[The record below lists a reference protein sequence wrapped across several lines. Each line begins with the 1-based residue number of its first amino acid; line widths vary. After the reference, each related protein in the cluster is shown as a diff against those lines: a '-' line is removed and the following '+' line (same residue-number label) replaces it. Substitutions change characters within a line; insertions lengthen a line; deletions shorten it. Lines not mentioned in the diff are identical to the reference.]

1 MPPSPGPATTAATAT
16 ATARTT
22 ATATNAATTGD
33 RDDKWDHGHHDKHH
47 GGGNDIKVDIDFY
60 SGRTYVRP
68 RYHERRVRYWV
79 EPQYKVVS
87 ERVWVEPVYRP
98 VSERV
103 WVEPVYKTVYED
115 VYTPA
120 RYEVR
125 EIVRYSHGRKII
137 TRERTLIEPACTKR
151 VPRQLCVT
159 PGHFDVVTKQVCV
172 TPGRWNV
179 VERRVCVSEGRWD
192 YRVERVEITA
202 ARKRRVWTYG
212 SKQDAHAS
220 HERGEDE
227 GHGEKPCPFRVCMR
241 RSPVLG
247 SGRTPRQYGP
257 RMCGATRSA

>member
-1 MPPSPGPATTAATAT
+1 MTGFFNNITSNVRRGAFMALGLAAGVAGFAPAAQAGDDG
-16 ATARTT
+16 RY
-22 ATATNAATTGD
+22 GD
-33 RDDKWDHGHHDKHH
+33 RYGKDYRYGDERRYDRRHRDDRWDHHHHDTHH
-47 GGGNDIKVDIDFY
+47 GRGRDTEIKVDIDFY
-60 SGRTYVRP
+60 TGRTVVRRETDIRP

-103 WVEPVYKTVYED
+103 WVEPVYKTIYED

-151 VPRQLCVT
+151 VPRQVCVT
-159 PGHFDVVTKQVCV
+159 PGHWEVVTKPVCV

-179 VERRVCVSEGRWD
+179 VERKVCVSEGRWD
-192 YRVERVEITA
+192 YKVERVEIT
-202 ARKRRVWTYG
+202 
-212 SKQDAHAS
+212 
-220 HERGEDE
+220 
-227 GHGEKPCPFRVCMR
+227 
-241 RSPVLG
+241 
-247 SGRTPRQYGP
+247 GREEETILDVRF
-257 RMCGATRSA
+257 

>member
-1 MPPSPGPATTAATAT
+1 MTGFFNNITGNVRRAALLALGLAAGVAGFAPAAQADDDG
-16 ATARTT
+16 RY
-22 ATATNAATTGD
+22 GDRYGRDYRHGDERRYDRRD
-33 RDDKWDHGHHDKHH
+33 RDDKWDHRHHDKHR
-47 GGGNDIKVDIDFY
+47 GGNDIKVDIDFY
-60 SGRTYVRP
+60 TGRTYARP

-87 ERVWVEPVYRP
+87 DRVWVEPVYRP

-151 VPRQLCVT
+151 VPRQICVT
-159 PGHFDVVTKQVCV
+159 PGHFEVVTKQVCV

-192 YRVERVEITA
+192 YKVERVEEE
-202 ARKRRVWTYG
+202 ARLELR
-212 SKQDAHAS
+212 
-220 HERGEDE
+220 
-227 GHGEKPCPFRVCMR
+227 F
-241 RSPVLG
+241 
-247 SGRTPRQYGP
+247 
-257 RMCGATRSA
+257 